1 VFLTCWW
8 AAREPNTLGGIIPAA
23 SRGVDCFGTGRL
35 NIGPN
40 EEKEMTRRE
49 LVFLWLVFSTL
60 VGVGGARSIAVAQS
74 QQGEGQVSLE
84 RNKVLVRRWIEEGF
98 NKRDLNV
105 IDVVFREN
113 FTVNRSRIG
122 RMGLKQN
129 MTERFR
135 AFPDLRVTIVEIIA
149 EGDKVGIWCTVQG
162 TQNGQF
168 EGVRPTGKPV
178 NWFGADFLRVQG
190 NQIVEGWFVDDSLGL
205 MRQLGVTLSPT
216 QK

>member
-1 VFLTCWW
+1 LV
-8 AAREPNTLGGIIPAA
+8 
-23 SRGVDCFGTGRL
+23 S
-35 NIGPN
+35 
-40 EEKEMTRRE
+40 EEKEMARRE
-49 LVFLWLVFSTL
+49 LVFPWLVLSVL

-74 QQGEGQVSLE
+74 RQLEGQVNLE

-105 IDVVFREN
+105 IDVVFSED
-113 FTVNRSRIG
+113 FTVNRSRVG
-122 RMGLKQN
+122 RTGLKQN

-135 AFPDLRVTIVEIIA
+135 AFPDLRVSIVEIIA
-149 EGDKVGIWCTVQG
+149 EADKVGLWYTVQG
-162 TQNGQF
+162 TQSGEF

-178 NWFGADFLRVQG
+178 NWFGADFLRVEG

-205 MRQLGVTLSPT
+205 MRQLGVTLSPP

>member
-1 VFLTCWW
+1 LYDYPICIKKF
-8 AAREPNTLGGIIPAA
+8 EPDPE
-23 SRGVDCFGTGRL
+23 SHGRL
-35 NIGPN
+35 GRQFTWSAQIINSAGGADEDRMIA
-40 EEKEMTRRE
+40 TFI
-49 LVFLWLVFSTL
+49 LVA
-60 VGVGGARSIAVAQS
+60 VGGARSMAGAQS
-74 QQGEGQVSLE
+74 QQGEGRVSLE

-105 IDVVFREN
+105 IDVVFKEN

-135 AFPDLRVTIVEIIA
+135 AFPDLRVTIVEIVA
-149 EGDKVGIWCTVQG
+149 EGDKVAMWYTVQG

-216 QK
+216 HK

>member
-1 VFLTCWW
+1 
-8 AAREPNTLGGIIPAA
+8 
-23 SRGVDCFGTGRL
+23 
-35 NIGPN
+35 
-40 EEKEMTRRE
+40 MTRRE

-60 VGVGGARSIAVAQS
+60 VGVGGARFIAVAQS

-113 FTVNRSRIG
+113 FTVNRSPIG

-135 AFPDLRVTIVEIIA
+135 AFPDLRVTIVEIVA
-149 EGDKVGIWCTVQG
+149 EGDKVGIWYTVQG

-178 NWFGADFLRVQG
+178 NWFGADFLRGQG